1 MSKSSISYF
10 RIIPAKD
17 YSFIG
22 YYTYRRQQDDFS
34 SSFQREASKLLK
46 NLEELQNDD
55 SEEIKAAATELR
67 QKFKDHRRQYLKV
80 RLFWDDI
87 ESTLMG
93 SGLESD
99 KMNIART
106 IARGTTTAVT
116 TVLEDANNKLK
127 SGTKRSLDTI
137 EDSQECCGLHSSEDG
152 KGMACNDIFH
162 VHEVELETSKTSVQ
176 VDDTISLKWEFDLPM
191 PSWLTKAAK
200 LRSNTPQS
208 EAATK
213 ALCWRIIDVSD
224 SAIVSE
230 FSSSEFEEL
239 NAVFASAL
247 NNGNP
252 KEDLMVVETLPESYL
267 QMLGKLDSNQLK
279 SIGNLVKIE
288 GIRGALCEAQKLV
301 GTKKKDQILFEDE
314 VSTSPSPADMKE
326 EDCTHDDVGYI
337 FELLRYTCEW
347 ISESVASRHNSERD
361 IDMFVKSHIFSCLK
375 GVADQHF
382 GEMVSR
388 ASRNRKASALDSPDN
403 AEGFHVDWMFT
414 RHDLSNKSWGQEF
427 SMCERAGSKPD
438 NKAKI
443 DSDTLKLQKTL
454 RDMHKA
460 LLKDISTAGG
470 GAVTKP
476 VLKAFTKLIM
486 PGFVSS
492 FFFIRVILVVYVGA
506 GFYASRQ
513 MAEFNIPTTYD
524 QLEGFID
531 VARAMLRT
539 KNIMRN
545 TISWFKAIKARAERE
560 QFESA
565 RIQVDNGPPEF
576 ATPSKKRI
584 SRKLSTETT
593 SKPSLFA
600 DEEKNPFL

>member
-1 MSKSSISYF
+1 M
-10 RIIPAKD
+10 
-17 YSFIG
+17 
-22 YYTYRRQQDDFS
+22 
-34 SSFQREASKLLK
+34 E
-46 NLEELQNDD
+46 
-55 SEEIKAAATELR
+55 
-67 QKFKDHRRQYLKV
+67 DHRRQYLKV

-99 KMNIART
+99 K
-106 IARGTTTAVT
+106 
-116 TVLEDANNKLK
+116 K

-224 SAIVSE
+224 SAIVSK

-288 GIRGALCEAQKLV
+288 GIRGALREAQKLV
-301 GTKKKDQILFEDE
+301 GTIKKDQILFEDE

-337 FELLRYTCEW
+337 FELLRYTYVCHFTVHCTLMDTRNFDLKFYTPNRCEW

-388 ASRNRKASALDSPDN
+388 ASRNRKASALDSPDSV
-403 AEGFHVDWMFT
+403 EGYHVDWMF
-414 RHDLSNKSWGQEF
+414 
-427 SMCERAGSKPD
+427 A
-438 NKAKI
+438 
-443 DSDTLKLQKTL
+443 
-454 RDMHKA
+454 
-460 LLKDISTAGG
+460 
-470 GAVTKP
+470 
-476 VLKAFTKLIM
+476 
-486 PGFVSS
+486 
-492 FFFIRVILVVYVGA
+492 
-506 GFYASRQ
+506 
-513 MAEFNIPTTYD
+513 
-524 QLEGFID
+524 
-531 VARAMLRT
+531 
-539 KNIMRN
+539 NIMRN

-560 QFESA
+560 QFESG

-584 SRKLSTETT
+584 SRKVSFVLCLTQLSMCRKC
-593 SKPSLFA
+593 S
-600 DEEKNPFL
+600 

>member
-1 MSKSSISYF
+1 SKLSASQ
-10 RIIPAKD
+10 RDEAE
-17 YSFIG
+17 
-22 YYTYRRQQDDFS
+22 QDLKSTLKAIVSENTDLSNKARDWLRDLCILTHNFS
-34 SSFQREASKLLK
+34 SEQYWKSVLISEERQTTDKMKPVFSEQEVSEQHTFRVMSNVVVEHDVASDSLRKSVERNID
-46 NLEELQNDD
+46 NLEHDNND
-55 SEEIKAAATELR
+55 EET
-67 QKFKDHRRQYLKV
+67 DV
-80 RLFWDDI
+80 
-87 ESTLMG
+87 
-93 SGLESD
+93 
-99 KMNIART
+99 
-106 IARGTTTAVT
+106 
-116 TVLEDANNKLK
+116 
-127 SGTKRSLDTI
+127 
-137 EDSQECCGLHSSEDG
+137 
-152 KGMACNDIFH
+152 
-162 VHEVELETSKTSVQ
+162 SVQ
-176 VDDTISLKWEFDLPM
+176 INDTISLKWEFDSPV

-200 LRSNTPQS
+200 LRSNTDQS

-213 ALCWRIIDVSD
+213 ALCWRIIDISD
-224 SAIVSE
+224 RAIVSE

-247 NNGNP
+247 NSGNP
-252 KEDLMVVETLPESYL
+252 KKDLMLVETLPESYL
-267 QMLGKLDSNQLK
+267 QMLGKFDSNQLK

-288 GIRGALCEAQKLV
+288 GIY
-301 GTKKKDQILFEDE
+301 DQILFEDE
-314 VSTSPSPADMKE
+314 VSTSPSPADMQE

-347 ISESVASRHNSERD
+347 ISESIASRHNSERD

-388 ASRNRKASALDSPDN
+388 ASRDRRASALDSPDN
-403 AEGFHVDWMFT
+403 AEGYHVDWMFT

-427 SMCERAGSKPD
+427 SMCERAGSKAD

-460 LLKDISTAGG
+460 LLKDISTAGS

-476 VLKAFTKLIM
+476 VLNAFTKLIM

-506 GFYASRQ
+506 GFYTSRQ

-531 VARAMLRT
+531 VARVMLRA
-539 KNIMRN
+539 KNIIRN
-545 TISWFKAIKARAERE
+545 TISWFKTMKVRAERE
-560 QFESA
+560 QFESG

-584 SRKLSTETT
+584 SRKVSFVLCLT
-593 SKPSLFA
+593 
-600 DEEKNPFL
+600 

>member
-1 MSKSSISYF
+1 MSNVVVEHDVASDSLRKSVERNI
-10 RIIPAKD
+10 D
-17 YSFIG
+17 
-22 YYTYRRQQDDFS
+22 
-34 SSFQREASKLLK
+34 
-46 NLEELQNDD
+46 NLEHDNND
-55 SEEIKAAATELR
+55 EETDE
-67 QKFKDHRRQYLKV
+67 
-80 RLFWDDI
+80 
-87 ESTLMG
+87 
-93 SGLESD
+93 
-99 KMNIART
+99 
-106 IARGTTTAVT
+106 
-116 TVLEDANNKLK
+116 
-127 SGTKRSLDTI
+127 
-137 EDSQECCGLHSSEDG
+137 
-152 KGMACNDIFH
+152 
-162 VHEVELETSKTSVQ
+162 SVQ
-176 VDDTISLKWEFDLPM
+176 INDTISLKWEFDSPV

-200 LRSNTPQS
+200 LRSNTDQS

-213 ALCWRIIDVSD
+213 ALCWRIIDISD
-224 SAIVSE
+224 RAIVSE

-247 NNGNP
+247 NSGNP
-252 KEDLMVVETLPESYL
+252 KKDLMPVETLPESYL
-267 QMLGKLDSNQLK
+267 QMLGKFDSNQLK

-288 GIRGALCEAQKLV
+288 GIYVKPKNSWGP
-301 GTKKKDQILFEDE
+301 KKRTRFCSKMRCQLHHLQLICKRRTVHMTMSDIFLSFSVIRMFVILQ
-314 VSTSPSPADMKE
+314 
-326 EDCTHDDVGYI
+326 
-337 FELLRYTCEW
+337 CEW
-347 ISESVASRHNSERD
+347 ISESIASRHNSERD

-388 ASRNRKASALDSPDN
+388 ASRDRRASALDSPDN
-403 AEGFHVDWMFT
+403 AEGYHVDWMFT

-427 SMCERAGSKPD
+427 SMCERAGSKAD

-460 LLKDISTAGG
+460 LLKDISTAGS

-476 VLKAFTKLIM
+476 VLNAFTKLIM

-531 VARAMLRT
+531 VARAMLRA
-539 KNIMRN
+539 KNIIRN
-545 TISWFKAIKARAERE
+545 TISWFKTMKVRAERE
-560 QFESA
+560 QFESG

-584 SRKLSTETT
+584 SRKLSTEIA

-600 DEEKNPFL
+600 DQENPFL

>member
-1 MSKSSISYF
+1 M
-10 RIIPAKD
+10 
-17 YSFIG
+17 
-22 YYTYRRQQDDFS
+22 
-34 SSFQREASKLLK
+34 E
-46 NLEELQNDD
+46 
-55 SEEIKAAATELR
+55 
-67 QKFKDHRRQYLKV
+67 DHRRQYLKV

-106 IARGTTTAVT
+106 IARGTNTAVT

-224 SAIVSE
+224 SAIVSK

-288 GIRGALCEAQKLV
+288 GIRGALREAQKLV
-301 GTKKKDQILFEDE
+301 GTIKKDQILFEDE

-375 GVADQHF
+375 GVADQH
-382 GEMVSR
+382 
-388 ASRNRKASALDSPDN
+388 L
-403 AEGFHVDWMFT
+403 
-414 RHDLSNKSWGQEF
+414 
-427 SMCERAGSKPD
+427 
-438 NKAKI
+438 
-443 DSDTLKLQKTL
+443 
-454 RDMHKA
+454 
-460 LLKDISTAGG
+460 
-470 GAVTKP
+470 
-476 VLKAFTKLIM
+476 
-486 PGFVSS
+486 
-492 FFFIRVILVVYVGA
+492 
-506 GFYASRQ
+506 
-513 MAEFNIPTTYD
+513 
-524 QLEGFID
+524 
-531 VARAMLRT
+531 
-539 KNIMRN
+539 
-545 TISWFKAIKARAERE
+545 
-560 QFESA
+560 
-565 RIQVDNGPPEF
+565 
-576 ATPSKKRI
+576 
-584 SRKLSTETT
+584 
-593 SKPSLFA
+593 
-600 DEEKNPFL
+600 